1 MDKKTFKEKWKDK
14 KYQAKVKLSGYS
26 SFVVIAII
34 LIIIGSINNSNTN
47 SNYTNNDNTNDLKEN
62 NNISIKIDYPYVI
75 ELNYTTNKIENKISY
90 SYIKKD
96 NEILI
101 TKTNNDLI
109 TNYKYKDNKYYI
121 ENNNNY
127 ILTTINKIYDINYD
141 YLDIDNI
148 NNYLTNSTFTNNKYI
163 IYLKDIILNND
174 SNLYITINIID
185 NIIEIDYTNLFN
197 TINNIKYDNYIV
209 KIYKNTE
216 EINGNT

>member
-14 KYQAKVKLSGYS
+14 KYQAKVKLSGYG

-75 ELNYTTNKIENKISY
+75 ELNYTTNEKENKISY
-90 SYIKKD
+90 SYMKKD

-109 TNYKYKDNKYYI
+109 TNYKYIDNKYYI

-148 NNYLTNSTFTNNKYI
+148 NNYLTNSTFINDKYI